1 MGAKLLD
8 SHTAFFSL
16 EGKTNTIERK
26 YSSFFCAVKFQVNRE
41 ERSDTSLPETT
52 RSKHAP
58 TLEILMPDGLR
69 YAMTQLEDAN
79 LGAV

>member
-1 MGAKLLD
+1 M
-8 SHTAFFSL
+8 
-16 EGKTNTIERK
+16 
-26 YSSFFCAVKFQVNRE
+26 NRE
-41 ERSDTSLPETT
+41 ERSDTSLPET